1 MTDARL
7 PHTFAGQIDV
17 LEAALE
23 WRSQLFEQ
31 TIEKAKLAGVDL
43 MMEDVE
49 EEDEE
54 EE

>member
-1 MTDARL
+1 MADTCL
-7 PHTFAGQIDV
+7 THTSAGQIDV

-31 TIEKAKLAGVDL
+31 TIERAKAAGVDL

-49 EEDEE
+49 EDDEE
-54 EE
+54 ME